1 METHSAQWNSVAGTS
16 GVVYNLGGIFT
27 AQNAGTGTGKA
38 RNRTTV
44 AKIAGATLTGAGAH
58 LNAAG
63 DFYVGNAAANKY
75 MFWDQS
81 AGTMTLRGELN
92 ADDITAGSITANRM
106 NVTNLSA
113 ITANLGDVTAGTL
126 SGGTLPEATSA
137 PTGTEAG
144 AFLDLGVGR
153 MVLGNASKYIW
164 WDGTNLTING
174 VTISNAS
181 LANSSGFATET
192 YVDDEITAL
201 LNGAPDALNTLSEL
215 SAALDDDADFH
226 TAVTTSLG
234 NKVSTNS
241 NQALSTAGNAM
252 TISGST
258 ITLARA
264 NGSTDTVAVPDNNTQ
279 YTAGS
284 GLALSGTTFSNSSPD
299 RTVSLTGSGATSVSG
314 TYPNFTITSTNS
326 NTQRSDEE
334 IRDLAAGILTAGT
347 NVSISV
353 NDAANT
359 ATISSTDTNTQYTAG
374 SGLSLSGT
382 TFSNS
387 APDRTVALTAGS
399 NISVSGT
406 YPNFSISST
415 NTNTQRTDEEIRDV
429 AASIITAGT
438 NVSVVKNDA
447 ADTVTISSTD
457 TNTQYSAGS
466 GLSLSGTTF
475 TNSSPDRTVTLT
487 GAGTTSVSG
496 SYPDFTITSN
506 ADSGNASQLGGQSA
520 SHYLNV
526 DTTFGGDV
534 SGKYNAIVIADDSH
548 NHTIA
553 NVDGLQT
560 ALNGK
565 VDDSQV
571 LTNVP
576 TGLCLQIQILI
587 IS

>member
-1 METHSAQWNSVAGTS
+1 
-16 GVVYNLGGIFT
+16 
-27 AQNAGTGTGKA
+27 
-38 RNRTTV
+38 
-44 AKIAGATLTGAGAH
+44 
-58 LNAAG
+58 
-63 DFYVGNAAANKY
+63 
-75 MFWDQS
+75 
-81 AGTMTLRGELN
+81 
-92 ADDITAGSITANRM
+92 
-106 NVTNLSA
+106 
-113 ITANLGDVTAGTL
+113 
-126 SGGTLPEATSA
+126 
-137 PTGTEAG
+137 
-144 AFLDLGVGR
+144 
-153 MVLGNASKYIW
+153 
-164 WDGTNLTING
+164 
-174 VTISNAS
+174 
-181 LANSSGFATET
+181 
-192 YVDDEITAL
+192 
-201 LNGAPDALNTLSEL
+201 
-215 SAALDDDADFH
+215 
-226 TAVTTSLG
+226 
-234 NKVSTNS
+234 
-241 NQALSTAGNAM
+241 
-252 TISGST
+252 
-258 ITLARA
+258 
-264 NGSTDTVAVPDNNTQ
+264 VPNDNTQ

-326 NTQRSDEE
+326 NTQRSDEEIRDVAASIITAGSNVSVVKNDAANTVTISSNFTNTQRTDEE

-415 NTNTQRTDEEIRDV
+415 NTNTQRSDEEIRDVAASIMTAGSNINVVKNDAANTVTISSSFTNTQRTDEEIRDV

-475 TNSSPDRTVTLT
+475 SNSAPDRTVTLT

-506 ADSGNASQLGGQSA
+506 ANSGNASQLGGQSA

-526 DTTFGGDV
+526 NTTFGGDV
-534 SGKYNAIVIADDSH
+534 SG
-548 NHTIA
+548 
-553 NVDGLQT
+553 
-560 ALNGK
+560 
-565 VDDSQV
+565 
-571 LTNVP
+571 
-576 TGLCLQIQILI
+576 
-587 IS
+587 